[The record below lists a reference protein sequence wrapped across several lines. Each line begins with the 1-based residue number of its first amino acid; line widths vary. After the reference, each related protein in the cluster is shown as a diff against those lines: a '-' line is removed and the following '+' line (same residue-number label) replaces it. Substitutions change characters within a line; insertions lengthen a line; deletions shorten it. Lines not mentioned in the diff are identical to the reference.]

1 VFSFSGTNNSLPLTS
16 VNGKRLKNKRVNIVK
31 KTINL
36 KGITWNH
43 SRGFLPMV
51 ATAQRFSELH
61 PHVQITW
68 EKRSLQAFADFSI
81 QELAERFDLLVIDHP
96 WAGFASK
103 TNSIIPLDKYLPVE
117 YLKDQEENSVGAS
130 YESYNFNNHQWALPI
145 DAATPVASSRPDL
158 LAEEGISLPK
168 SFEDLLALADQGL
181 VAFAGIPIDV
191 LMNFYTLCCS
201 LGEDPCQTNDAVIS
215 NEIGVKALQMYRK
228 LATKMDEANFNRNP
242 IQVYEAMTLT
252 DEIAYCPFAYGYSN
266 YSRNG
271 YSRKPLHFHDM
282 ISLDGKTNLKSTLGG
297 TGLAI
302 SSKCEALET
311 AVEYAKYVGSA
322 SCQQSLFFES
332 GGQPGH
338 LSAWKNTEVNRQ
350 SQNYFLNT
358 LPALQR
364 AFLRPRYHGSMFFQ
378 DHAGDVVRNYLMNGG
393 DETQVL
399 TDLNKLFQESK
410 TLTLA

>member
-1 VFSFSGTNNSLPLTS
+1 MS
-16 VNGKRLKNKRVNIVK
+16 KNI
-31 KTINL
+31 IL

-43 SRGFLPMV
+43 SRGLLPMV
-51 ATAQRFSELH
+51 ATAQRFSELN
-61 PHVQITW
+61 PNVQITW
-68 EKRSLQAFADFSI
+68 EKRSLQQFADFSI

-103 TNSIIPLDKYLPVE
+103 TKSIIPLDEYLPAD
-117 YLKDQEENSVGAS
+117 YLKDQEVNSVGAS

-145 DAATPVASSRPDL
+145 DAATPVASSRPDI
-158 LAEEGISLPK
+158 LAAKGLSLPK
-168 SFEDLLALADQGL
+168 CFEDLLALADKGL

-201 LGEDPCQTNDAVIS
+201 LGEDPCQADDMVIS
-215 NEIGVKALQMYRK
+215 PETGVKALKMYRQ
-228 LATKMDEANFNRNP
+228 LATKIDEANFSRNP
-242 IQVYEAMTLT
+242 IQVYEAMTQS

-271 YSRKPLHFHDM
+271 YAQKPLHFHDM
-282 ISLDGKTNLKSTLGG
+282 ISLDDKTNLRSTLGG

-302 SSKCEALET
+302 SSKCENLEI
-311 AVEYAKYVGSA
+311 AVEYAKYVGSEA
-322 SCQQSLFFES
+322 CQSSLYFES

-338 LSAWKNTEVNRQ
+338 LQAWKNEEVNRQ
-350 SQNYFLNT
+350 SQNYYLNT
-358 LPALQR
+358 LPALER

-378 DHAGDVVRNYLMNGG
+378 DHAGDVVRDYLMQGG
-393 DETQVL
+393 DENQVL
-399 TDLNKLFQESK
+399 TDLNKLYQESK

>member
-1 VFSFSGTNNSLPLTS
+1 M
-16 VNGKRLKNKRVNIVK
+16 K

-68 EKRSLQAFADFSI
+68 EKRSLQQFADFSI

-103 TNSIIPLDKYLPVE
+103 TNSIIPLDDHLSPE

-158 LAEEGISLPK
+158 LAEKGLSLPK
-168 SFEDLLALADQGL
+168 SFEDLLALADKGL

-201 LGEDPCQTNDAVIS
+201 LGEDPCQADNLVIS
-215 NEIGVKALQMYRK
+215 KEIGVKALQMYRQ

-282 ISLDGKTNLKSTLGG
+282 ISLDGKTNLRSTLGG

-302 SSKCEALET
+302 SSKCEELDT
-311 AVEYAKYVGSA
+311 AVEYVKYVGSSA
-322 SCQQSLFFES
+322 CQQSLFFES

-338 LSAWKNTEVNRQ
+338 LMAWKNAEVNRQ
-350 SQNYFLNT
+350 SQNYFSNT
-358 LPALQR
+358 LPALER

-378 DHAGDVVRNYLMNGG
+378 DHAGDVVRDYLMKGG
-393 DETQVL
+393 NEEQVL
-399 TDLNKLFQESK
+399 ADLNKLYQESK